1 MPLNEIHADET
12 FESVVSSAPLVVLL
26 LTTPDCGV
34 CEALRIKIN
43 RWLDERDSLPTTKKL
58 NLIAVRIPLNE
69 HPELAQKGILSAP
82 AVRIY
87 AHGRLFYESAGY
99 FSLDAFLQKVEDL
112 EHRMLEG

>member
-1 MPLNEIHADET
+1 MLINEMHADET
-12 FESVVSSAPLVVLL
+12 FESIVGSAPLVVLL

-43 RWLDERDSLPTTKKL
+43 HWLDERDSLSTTKRL
-58 NLIAVRIPLNE
+58 NLIAVHIPLNE

-82 AVRIY
+82 AVRVY

-112 EHRMLEG
+112 ERRMLEE